1 MINKIKLFFI
11 ALNEAYMKLTND
23 QRKAKE
29 AIDVT
34 KVMLDIYKEKYNK
47 LESVHKNLNE
57 VYNQLPKSQRQLYI
71 QQTLDLL
78 RYGFIYKTFIN
89 DRGEKVID
97 CINMATL
104 CRTGY
109 LDRYKSFV
117 DELSRI
123 HKDMKNLYKE
133 HKYLEVI
140 EGEIDMKQTI
150 DNFYNKYI
158 NDIEDPNPKQ

>member
-34 KVMLDIYKEKYNK
+34 KVMLDIYKENYNK

-97 CINMATL
+97 CTNMSTL
-104 CRTGY
+104 FRTGY

-123 HKDMKNLYKE
+123 HKYMKDLYKE

-158 NDIEDPNPKQ
+158 NDIEDPNQKQ

>member
-11 ALNEAYMKLTND
+11 ALNEAYMKLTKD
-23 QRKAKE
+23 QREAKV

-34 KVMLDIYKEKYNK
+34 KCTLNRYKENYNK
-47 LESVHKNLNE
+47 LELVHQNLNE
-57 VYNQLPKSQRQLYI
+57 VYNQLPRSQRQIYI

-78 RYGFIYKTFIN
+78 RYGFYYKKFKN
-89 DRGEKVID
+89 DRDENIIE
-97 CINMATL
+97 CINMSTL
-104 CRTGY
+104 FRTGY

-117 DELSRI
+117 NELSRI
-123 HKDMKNLYKE
+123 HEYMKDLYKE

-158 NDIEDPNPKQ
+158 NDIEDPNTKQ

>member
-11 ALNEAYMKLTND
+11 ALNEAYMKLTKD
-23 QRKAKE
+23 QRNAKV

-34 KVMLDIYKEKYNK
+34 KRILNRYKENYNK
-47 LESVHKNLNE
+47 LELVHQNLNE
-57 VYNQLPKSQRQLYI
+57 VYNQLPRSQRQIYI

-78 RYGFIYKTFIN
+78 RYGFYYKTFIN

-97 CINMATL
+97 CINMSTL
-104 CRTGY
+104 FRTGY

-123 HKDMKNLYKE
+123 HKYMKDLYKE
-133 HKYLEVI
+133 HKYHEVI
-140 EGEIDMKQTI
+140 DGEIDMKQTI

-158 NDIEDPNPKQ
+158 NDIEDPNTK